1 MATQQEVLGTYHR
14 ALSKNVIRFLL
25 GITHEKSISSY
36 TFRKTVLP
44 TLKSLFPEED
54 VFRVLARLKEL
65 ASKDVCKA
73 LCTLYRR
80 VKQQLEV
87 IKAAVF
93 NGTASDRNLRE
104 VRRTLGNI
112 ESLLT
117 EHNCMCSDAE
127 DS

>member
-25 GITHEKSISSY
+25 GITREKSISSY

-65 ASKDVCKA
+65 ANKDVCKA

-117 EHNCMCSDAE
+117 EHNCMCSDVE